1 MYKMALFWKVFVV
14 LMTLHTYLRLIL
26 KLSSYALVNKLQEK
40 IIRTS
45 LPTVSWY
52 RGPNPEDQKIENL
65 RTQKMG
71 QAKTL
76 NHPPKGGLP
85 LLRKFNKK
93 YVSALCVRIN

>member
-1 MYKMALFWKVFVV
+1 MYKMPLFWKVFVV
-14 LMTLHTYLRLIL
+14 LLTLHTYLRLIL
-26 KLSSYALVNKLQEK
+26 ELSSYALVNKLQEK

-71 QAKTL
+71 QAKTT
-76 NHPPKGGLP
+76 P
-85 LLRKFNKK
+85 LKAGCHYWGNSTKK
-93 YVSALCVRIN
+93 YASALCVRIN